1 MVMERNELQE
11 LHFITPLCN
20 IPSILQHGI
29 LSHVRAARLPHQSVA
44 MEVIQDRRVAV
55 RVPGGRPLH
64 EYVNLYICA
73 RNPMLYK
80 RQAQHVTI
88 CVLSVSPD
96 VLDLPR
102 VIVTDSNAS
111 SEYVRF
117 APAPDGLRI
126 VDRDQTFAEYWTD
139 QDPIQQWR
147 KKAAKCAEV
156 LVPDRVDPR
165 FVIGIYVSCE
175 QAKRQV
181 EAFGLGL
188 PVNIRQHL
196 FFM

>member
-1 MVMERNELQE
+1 MERNELQE
-11 LHFITPLCN
+11 LHYITPICN

-29 LSHVRAARLPHQSVA
+29 LSYVRASRLPHQSAA
-44 MEVIQDRRVAV
+44 MEVIQDRRARV

-80 RQAQHVTI
+80 RRTQHLTI
-88 CVLSVSPD
+88 CVLPVSPD

-102 VIVTDSNAS
+102 VIITDSNAS

-126 VDRDQTFAEYWTD
+126 VDRNQTFAEYWTD

-165 FVIGIYVSCE
+165 FVIGVYVSCE
-175 QAKRQV
+175 QAKRQG

-188 PVNIRQHL
+188 PVNIQQHL

>member
-1 MVMERNELQE
+1 MERHELQE
-11 LHFITPLCN
+11 LHYITPICN
-20 IPSILQHGI
+20 IRSILQHGI
-29 LSHVRAARLPHQSVA
+29 LSHVRASRLPHQSVA
-44 MEVIQDRRVAV
+44 MEVIQDRRAGV

-64 EYVNLYICA
+64 EYVNLYVCA

-80 RQAQHVTI
+80 RQGEHLII

-126 VDRDQTFAEYWTD
+126 VDRDRTFAEYWTD

-147 KKAAKCAEV
+147 KRGAKCAEV

-165 FVIGIYVSCE
+165 FVVRVYVSCE

-181 EAFGLGL
+181 DAFGLGL
-188 PVNIRQHL
+188 PVNIQQHL

>member
-1 MVMERNELQE
+1 MERNELQE
-11 LHFITPLCN
+11 LHYIAPICN

-29 LSHVRAARLPHQSVA
+29 LSHARASRLPHQSVA
-44 MEVIQDRRVAV
+44 MEVIQDRRAGV

-139 QDPIQQWR
+139 QDPIEQWR

-165 FVIGIYVSCE
+165 FVIGVYVSCE

-188 PVNIRQHL
+188 PVNIQQHL

>member
-1 MVMERNELQE
+1 MERNELQE
-11 LHFITPLCN
+11 LHYITPICN

-29 LSHVRAARLPHQSVA
+29 LSHARASRRPHESVA
-44 MEVIQDRRVAV
+44 MEVIQDRRAGV
-55 RVPGGRPLH
+55 RVPGGRLLH

-80 RQAQHVTI
+80 QQTQHVTI

-96 VLDLPR
+96 VLDLPQ

-117 APAPDGLRI
+117 AAAPEGLRI

-165 FVIGIYVSCE
+165 FVIGVYVSCE

-188 PVNIRQHL
+188 PVNIQQHL